1 MEKHWQQA
9 WTSVQ
14 SHPQHHLILTL
25 VALNG
30 LSLAEAEALTD
41 QSFNVD
47 QQAIRTTQ
55 APNNQFYD
63 AYTNGD
69 IFATAVVIAI
79 APYTDIVEQANAG
92 HPPTLASMDGTWY
105 RWEATAPP
113 IDVLPNLGLECQTY
127 RLLLG
132 DTFVCYSNDFS
143 KIETPTGLWGD
154 VGIISVLSQA
164 LTHLPSMIQA
174 VLRAAES
181 LQQGRSAH
189 DDQTIVIVHYAG

>member
-9 WTSVQ
+9 WASVQ
-14 SHPQHHLILTL
+14 GHPQHHLILTL

-30 LSLAEAEALTD
+30 LSLAEAEAVTD
-41 QSFNVD
+41 QSFD
-47 QQAIRTTQ
+47 IEQKAIRTTQ
-55 APNNQFYD
+55 ATNYQFYN
-63 AYTNGD
+63 AYNNVD

-92 HPPTLASMDGTWY
+92 HHPTLASMDGTWY

-113 IDVLPNLGLECQTY
+113 IGVLPNLGLECQTY
-127 RLLLG
+127 RLLPG

-164 LTHLPSMIQA
+164 LTHPPSMIQA
-174 VLRAAES
+174 VLRAAEA
-181 LQQGRSAH
+181 LQQGRSPH
-189 DDQTIVIVHYAG
+189 DDQTILSVHYSG